1 LPFLQ
6 FFPYH
11 LAIAWFSMPDKNGQ
25 VNVIFSEDGGT
36 TFKKP
41 IRIDEG
47 NPIGRVDVVMLDEKT
62 AMVSWMEG
70 TVIKAVKVTA
80 DGTKQS
86 SIQIASSSESRSSGF
101 PQMTRSGKRL
111 IFAWTDDKEK
121 TVRMASLAL

>member
-1 LPFLQ
+1 
-6 FFPYH
+6 
-11 LAIAWFSMPDKNGQ
+11 
-25 VNVIFSEDGGT
+25 
-36 TFKKP
+36 
-41 IRIDEG
+41 
-47 NPIGRVDVVMLDEKT
+47 MLNEKT

-111 IFAWTDDKEK
+111 IFAWTDEKEK
-121 TVRMASLAL
+121 TIKVASLAL